1 MKRYS
6 ERAALTTLSEI
17 NVTPLIDL
25 AFTLLIIFMILTPL
39 IDKSMDLVAPTSMTA
54 TTEIDPAKVRT
65 VSIDRF
71 EVLKL
76 DNDIIDFAGLE
87 SALRQM
93 NEQGQAQ
100 AVVVRAHF
108 ELPVQRVVDIMD
120 TLQRAGITRVSVVTR
135 EPQREGK
142 AAP

>member
-1 MKRYS
+1 MRRYS

-25 AFTLLIIFMILTPL
+25 AFTLLIIFMLLTPL
-39 IDKSMDLVAPTSMTA
+39 MDKSMDLVAPTSNVA

-76 DNDIIDFAGLE
+76 DNDPVDFAGLE
-87 SALRQM
+87 AALRQLR
-93 NEQGQAQ
+93 EQGQAQ
-100 AVVVRAHF
+100 AVVLRAHH
-108 ELPVQRVVDIMD
+108 ELPVQRIVDIMD

-135 EPQREGK
+135 EPQ
-142 AAP
+142 P

>member
-1 MKRYS
+1 MRRYS

-25 AFTLLIIFMILTPL
+25 AFTLLIIFMLLTPL
-39 IDKSMDLVAPTSMTA
+39 MDKSMDLVAPTSNVA

-76 DNDIIDFAGLE
+76 DNDPVDFAELE
-87 SALRQM
+87 AALRQLR
-93 NEQGQAQ
+93 EQGQAQ
-100 AVVVRAHF
+100 AVVLRAHH
-108 ELPVQRVVDIMD
+108 ELPVQRIVDIMD

-135 EPQREGK
+135 EPQ
-142 AAP
+142 P

>member
-1 MKRYS
+1 MRRYS
-6 ERAALTTLSEI
+6 ERTALTTLSEI

-39 IDKSMDLVAPTSMTA
+39 IDKSMDLVAPTSDTA

-76 DNDIIDFAGLE
+76 DNDTISFSELE
-87 SALRQM
+87 TTLRDLR
-93 NEQGQAQ
+93 EQGQAQ
-100 AVVVRAHF
+100 AVVLRAHQ

-120 TLQRAGITRVSVVTR
+120 TLQRAGITRVGVVTR
-135 EPQREGK
+135 EPEAGR
-142 AAP
+142 